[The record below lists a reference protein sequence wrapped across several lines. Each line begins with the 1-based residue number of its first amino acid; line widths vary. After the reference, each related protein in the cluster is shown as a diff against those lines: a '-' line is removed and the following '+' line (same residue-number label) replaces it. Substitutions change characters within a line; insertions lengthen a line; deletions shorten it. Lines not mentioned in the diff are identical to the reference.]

1 MIHYPFNFNSSL
13 CHSNIPERII
23 CITFGFHLM
32 LFAKLVTPPY
42 PTPPLPDSTSRAPA
56 RQSKQEQGGKLPGLT
71 ILIMGF
77 QHFWS
82 LQSFATRWASARCCW
97 NRLPNIFIRSSPPKH
112 WILLL
117 RSHICPCHIFQNHA
131 KRAN

>member
-42 PTPPLPDSTSRAPA
+42 PTPPLPDSTSRVPA
-56 RQSKQEQGGKLPGLT
+56 RRSKQEQGGKLPGLS
-71 ILIMGF
+71 ILIPWVTTLLVSSIICNQMGECQVLLGQTSQYF
-77 QHFWS
+77 HRISS
-82 LQSFATRWASARCCW
+82 LT
-97 NRLPNIFIRSSPPKH
+97 LDSPAQVKYAHVSKP
-112 WILLL
+112 
-117 RSHICPCHIFQNHA
+117 
-131 KRAN
+131 